1 MQVRTLSVEVIDG
14 PDRGLKAE
22 ADTEFLSL
30 GTAPGNVVVLS
41 DPTVSGY
48 HLELSRGNDGIVVTD
63 LQSTNGT
70 MLGDIR
76 ITQGVV
82 PPGTQLRLG
91 RTSLRVS
98 DGGSA
103 VVEVH
108 EGDQLGEMRGRTAI
122 MRRVMAQVERVAR
135 TTVPVLVI
143 GESGTGKEL
152 VARAIH
158 DASTRAG
165 KPFITVDCGA
175 LAPTLVASELFG
187 HERGAFT
194 GADRQHVG
202 AFERANGGT
211 LFLDEIGELPAD
223 LQPQLL
229 GALERRRFLRVGG
242 KSDISVDVR
251 VVCATNRDLR
261 AEVNAGSFR
270 MDLYYRI
277 AVVTLRLPALRE
289 RIDDVSLLAEHFL
302 RECGHEG
309 PVDTVLTEET
319 LNTLLTYRWPGNV
332 RELRNWVEATVAMG
346 ESPEL
351 RPLEIEGSEGESIA
365 DRVLELPYKDARNAV
380 LHDFEARYLSHALEA
395 TKNNVTH
402 ASRRARMDR
411 SYLIKLLQKHG
422 LR

>member
-1 MQVRTLSVEVIDG
+1 MEVVEG
-14 PDRGLKAE
+14 PDSGVSAE
-22 ADTEFLSL
+22 ADSEFLSV
-30 GTAPGNVVVLS
+30 GTAPGNAVVLT

-48 HLELSRGNDGIVVTD
+48 HLELSRDAHGIRVTD

-70 MLGDIR
+70 VIGEVR
-76 ITQGVV
+76 VQSAVV
-82 PPGTQLRLG
+82 PHGTELNLG
-91 RTSLRVS
+91 RTKLRLS
-98 DGGSA
+98 DGNT

-108 EGDQLGEMRGRTAI
+108 AEDQLGELRGGTPV
-122 MRRVMAQVERVAR
+122 MRRLMAQVMRVAR
-135 TTVPVLVI
+135 TAVPVLVI

-152 VARAIH
+152 IARAIH
-158 DASTRAG
+158 DGSDRAD
-165 KPFITVDCGA
+165 KPFVTVDCGA
-175 LAPTLVASELFG
+175 LAPALVASELFG

-194 GADRQHVG
+194 GAERQHLG

-229 GALERRRFLRVGG
+229 GALERRKFLRVGG
-242 KSDISVDVR
+242 KNEVKVDVR

-277 AVVTLRLPALRE
+277 AVVTLRLPPLRE
-289 RIDDVSLLAEHFL
+289 RVDDIAMLAEHFFK
-302 RECGHEG
+302 ECGG
-309 PVDTVLTEET
+309 DGSWQGLMTAET
-319 LNTLLTYRWPGNV
+319 LEKLKTYRWPGNV

-351 RPLEIEGSEGESIA
+351 LAMDGRDLPSDSPVAESVI
-365 DRVLELPYKDARNAV
+365 DLPYKDARNTV
-380 LHDFEARYLSHALEA
+380 LHDFEGRYLGHLMRE
-395 TKNNVTH
+395 TKDNVTH
-402 ASRRARMDR
+402 AARRARMDR